1 MQTIGERL
9 EEARKRKGVSI
20 REAAETTK
28 IRGDYLQKFEANSF
42 DVDLPPLYVRGFL
55 RSYARFLDIDPE
67 RIVNDFDAL
76 GGRERKPARRETRE
90 VFGRVDFNEPAA
102 KAETGEAPANSG
114 RSAQEQAVMLKF
126 ALLGGGALV
135 AIIVIILLINVL
147 FTRTP
152 AKSAATPQGPTATVQ
167 AEAAQTLT
175 LTAVEATR
183 VKVVQDLDG
192 AVLFNGALARGETKP
207 IKKQGKLLITV
218 EAGKNLRMEVNG
230 RNYPVPLDGYGRFA
244 LD

>member
-1 MQTIGERL
+1 MQTIGEKL
-9 EEARKRKGVSI
+9 EEARKRKGISI

-42 DVDLPPLYVRGFL
+42 DVDLPPLYIRGFL
-55 RSYARFLDIDPE
+55 RSYARFLDLDPD
-67 RIVNDFDAL
+67 RVVGDYDSLNA
-76 GGRERKPARRETRE
+76 REGKPVRRENRE
-90 VFGRVDFNEPAA
+90 VYGRVDFG
-102 KAETGEAPANSG
+102 ETARPPEAGEAPAAGG
-114 RSAQEQAVMLKF
+114 RTAQEQAVLLKY
-126 ALLGGGALV
+126 ALLLGGALV

-152 AKSAATPQGPTATVQ
+152 AKGPASGGPAATVQ
-167 AEAAQTLT
+167 AESAQTLT
-175 LTAVEATR
+175 LTAIDATR

-192 AVLFNGALARGETKP
+192 TVLYNGALARAESKT

>member
-1 MQTIGERL
+1 
-9 EEARKRKGVSI
+9 
-20 REAAETTK
+20 
-28 IRGDYLQKFEANSF
+28 
-42 DVDLPPLYVRGFL
+42 
-55 RSYARFLDIDPE
+55 
-67 RIVNDFDAL
+67 
-76 GGRERKPARRETRE
+76 
-90 VFGRVDFNEPAA
+90 
-102 KAETGEAPANSG
+102 
-114 RSAQEQAVMLKF
+114 MLKF

-147 FTRTP
+147 FTRSP
-152 AKSAATPQGPTATVQ
+152 AKSPAAAGPTATVQ

-183 VKVVQDLDG
+183 VKIVQDLDG